1 MMTEIIRNIAVFLP
15 LSIDLIEWNDP
26 CLTLVGKNWNFFTTS
41 SWRIIES
48 NKLICGCY
56 DNDAFKTLNEIKNL
70 DIISIDIQS
79 NHLLADPIF
88 LISNGYKLEIFS
100 TIFFEPWTFNFSS
113 GIVYV
118 SSPSDPNN
126 FR

>member
-1 MMTEIIRNIAVFLP
+1 MMTDIIRNIAAFLP

-41 SWRIIES
+41 SWRIIDS

-56 DNDAFKTLNEIKNL
+56 DNDGFKTLNEIKKL

-79 NHLLADPIF
+79 NHLPAYRIF

-100 TIFFEPWTFNFSS
+100 TTFFEPWTFNFSS